1 MKNLIGLAL
10 GVITL
15 LLVQS
20 CYDKHGKNYN
30 NPVLTDNAG
39 VSFIKNGIEG
49 GLTEIKAS
57 SLAVSNS
64 SNPSVI
70 SFAKMM
76 IEDHS
81 KAGEELSKIKD
92 NVLMIGQD
100 SISGDHQQVISEL
113 SKQTGAAFDKAYIQ
127 MMVEDHEHAVE
138 LFADA
143 AHNVRPEIGD
153 FAAKTLPTIEKHLE
167 SAKTILASLK

>member
-1 MKNLIGLAL
+1 MKNLTYLAL

-15 LLVQS
+15 LLAQS
-20 CYDKHGKNYN
+20 CYDKHGKNFNY
-30 NPVLTDNAG
+30 PVLTDNAG

-57 SLAVSNS
+57 SLAATNS
-64 SNPSVI
+64 TNPSVV

-76 IEDHS
+76 IEDHT
-81 KAGEELSKIKD
+81 KAGEELKVLKD
-92 NVLMIGQD
+92 SVLIIGKD
-100 SISGDHQQVISEL
+100 SISGEHQQVISDL

-138 LFADA
+138 LFKDGAQ
-143 AHNVRPEIGD
+143 NIRPEIGD

-167 SAKTILASLK
+167 SAKSILASLK